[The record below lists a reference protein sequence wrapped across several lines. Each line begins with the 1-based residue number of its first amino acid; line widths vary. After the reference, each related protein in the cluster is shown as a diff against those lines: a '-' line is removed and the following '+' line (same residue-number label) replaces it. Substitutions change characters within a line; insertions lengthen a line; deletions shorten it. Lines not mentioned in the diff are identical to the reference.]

1 MTTLI
6 YIDWIG
12 LDMLMVKLVIST
24 ARTGSLTAMI
34 LHTGLREVSLTSLS
48 SQGRM
53 ISQENLSPANISV
66 RRLKGRLGE
75 ERETSCEAAG
85 RILDSA
91 VQTGYILTVLHY
103 RLYSSLYIRLTD

>member
-12 LDMLMVKLVIST
+12 LDMLMMKLLVFTVRTRQPDSHDPPCERGQSHQPAVLTPEEASQAEISP
-24 ARTGSLTAMI
+24 
-34 LHTGLREVSLTSLS
+34 V
-48 SQGRM
+48 
-53 ISQENLSPANISV
+53 NISV

-91 VQTGYILTVLHY
+91 VQTGYILTVLQTVQ
-103 RLYSSLYIRLTD
+103 LTVYPTD